1 MSSMNEQAD
10 AFLEHVYLSNT
21 RSSDTLDA
29 YGRDLNEFMNFCSS
43 RNISSFEE
51 VTRLDFLDFLAAIRR
66 REDGTLLKD
75 STIRRKISV
84 LRSFYKW
91 LQAEC
96 GLTKSPIQTIGKM
109 RQEKKMPEVLFP
121 EEVRD
126 FLNSYDCSDP
136 LQQRDRILF
145 SVMYACGLRLS
156 ETLKL
161 KLNDFDFASRTL
173 RITGK
178 GSKERMVPFPAGLGR
193 EIIAWQGRKNSED
206 LLFVNRFGNPLS
218 ARGVQQNMQKH
229 ADEIGLGM
237 QVHPHM
243 LRHSFATHLLDNG
256 ADIRSVQE
264 LLGHSSLSTT
274 QIYTHVSSARL
285 HAVYDL
291 AFQKESPNPERTR
304 LADAPQEES
313 SADAQEEKIRK
324 NG

>member
-1 MSSMNEQAD
+1 MSSMNEQVD
-10 AFLEHVYLSNT
+10 AFLQHVYLSNT
-21 RSSDTLDA
+21 RSTDTMDA
-29 YGRDLNEFMNFCSS
+29 YGRDLHEFQNFCSS

-51 VTRLDFLDFLAAIRR
+51 VTRLDFLDFLAAIRK
-66 REDGTLLKD
+66 REDGSLLKN

-84 LRSFYKW
+84 LRSFYRW
-91 LQAEC
+91 MQAEC
-96 GLTKSPIQTIGKM
+96 GLKKNPIQTIGRM

-126 FLNSYDCSDP
+126 FLNTYDLSDP
-136 LQQRDRILF
+136 LQHRDRILF
-145 SVMYACGLRLS
+145 SIMYACGLRLS
-156 ETLKL
+156 ETLSL
-161 KLNDFDFASRTL
+161 RLDDFNFPQRTL

-178 GSKERMVPFPAGLGR
+178 GSKERMVLFPASLGR
-193 EIIAWQGRKNSED
+193 EIIAWQGKDHGQD
-206 LLFVNRFGNPLS
+206 LLFVNRFGRPLS

-229 ADEIGLGM
+229 ADEIALGM

-291 AFQKESPNPERTR
+291 AFGKEGSG
-304 LADAPQEES
+304 
-313 SADAQEEKIRK
+313 EKED
-324 NG
+324 

>member
-1 MSSMNEQAD
+1 MSSMNEQVD
-10 AFLEHVYLSNT
+10 AFLQHVYLSNT
-21 RSSDTLDA
+21 RSADTMDA
-29 YGRDLNEFMNFCSS
+29 YGRDLSEFMNFCSS
-43 RNISSFEE
+43 RNLSSFEE

-84 LRSFYKW
+84 LRSFYRW

-96 GLTKSPIQTIGKM
+96 GLQKSPIQTIGKM

-126 FLNSYDCSDP
+126 FLNTYDCSDP

-145 SVMYACGLRLS
+145 SIMYACGLRLS
-156 ETLKL
+156 ETLSL
-161 KLNDFDFASRTL
+161 KLDDFDFAQRTL

-193 EIIAWQGRKNSED
+193 EIIAWQGRKQGDD
-206 LLFVNRFGNPLS
+206 LLFVNRFGRPLS

-229 ADEIGLGM
+229 ADEIAMGM

-291 AFQKESPNPERTR
+291 AFGSESRAGSEPQKKQENAPE
-304 LADAPQEES
+304 
-313 SADAQEEKIRK
+313 K
-324 NG
+324 NGK